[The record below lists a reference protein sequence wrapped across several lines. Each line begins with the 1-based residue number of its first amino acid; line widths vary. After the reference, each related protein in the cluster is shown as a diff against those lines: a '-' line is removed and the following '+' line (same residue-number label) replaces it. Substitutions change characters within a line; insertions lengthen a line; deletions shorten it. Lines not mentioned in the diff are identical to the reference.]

1 MLISSIN
8 QLISLFH
15 FRVGKN
21 KVRNTLRHKVK
32 WAFLELFGNLHVFP
46 SPIPKLTP
54 VPNNL
59 TIYKGSNQVAA
70 SRAFIEYAFLSQE
83 GADVMNWLGDT
94 FAPDEHF
101 LPTLNHNKNSR
112 APGGY
117 TGKA

>member
-1 MLISSIN
+1 MGS
-8 QLISLFH
+8 QPRHTRKH
-15 FRVGKN
+15 F
-21 KVRNTLRHKVK
+21 
-32 WAFLELFGNLHVFP
+32 FYELFRESYIIV
-46 SPIPKLTP
+46 SPIHKTTP

-70 SRAFIEYAFLSQE
+70 SRAFIEYAYLSQE
-83 GADVMNWLGDT
+83 GADLMNWLSDT

-117 TGKA
+117 KGKSSLRPREVLLQ